1 MLKATLVLLAGGA
14 LAQALPLAFGPWLT
28 RLYSPADFGHY
39 AVFAALAANLA
50 VVACAR
56 YDYALP
62 LARDAAEARAL
73 MALCARVLLAVGGLT
88 LVLSM
93 ALGAMGALRDWPW
106 LAPAVL
112 AAGAAQWLSMWAARA
127 ERFAALA
134 SSRVVQHGGGA
145 VLQVAAGV
153 AASAASGSA
162 GLVAGPVVSAVAA
175 LAWLR
180 HPAPAGGWRALWSVP
195 RDAWLAAARRHRQF
209 PLLNTPHAF
218 AGALQDTLAV
228 ALIVA
233 WSGEPAAG
241 FWGLALRY
249 LKAPATLVG
258 GAVSQAL
265 YPRLSRAGA
274 DEARAAVRQ
283 VMAILAGLALPLVA
297 LLLLFGPG
305 LFARLFGEP
314 WREAGEL
321 ARALAPYIGLHF
333 IASPLAVVTLAW
345 AAQGWALRLALVGHL
360 LFIAALAIGLQLGG
374 LRGAAWAVSIA
385 MTPYFGWYFLSLA
398 TWKKVPHAAAA

>member
-1 MLKATLVLLAGGA
+1 MLKATLTLLAGGA
-14 LAQALPLAFGPWLT
+14 LAQALPLALGPWLT
-28 RLYSPADFGHY
+28 RLYTPAQFGQY

-62 LARDAAEARAL
+62 LARDDAEARAL
-73 MALCARVLLAVGGLT
+73 LALCARVLLAVSAAT
-88 LVLSM
+88 LLLS
-93 ALGAMGALRDWPW
+93 AVLGASGVLNDWAW

-112 AAGAAQWLSMWAARA
+112 AAGAVQCLGLWAARA
-127 ERFAALA
+127 ERFKALA
-134 SSRVVQHGGGA
+134 VSRVVQHGGGA
-145 VLQVAAGV
+145 LAQVAAGV
-153 AASAASGSA
+153 ASSAGSA
-162 GLVAGPVVSAVAA
+162 GLVAGPVLGAAAA

-180 HPAPAGGWRALWSVP
+180 HPAPAGGWRGLLTVP
-195 RDAWLAAARRHRQF
+195 RAQWTAAARRHRQF

-265 YPRLSRAGA
+265 YPRLARSNA
-274 DEARAAVRQ
+274 DDARAAVRQ
-283 VMAILAGLALPLVA
+283 VMVVLAGFALPLVA
-297 LLLLFGPG
+297 LSMLFGPT
-305 LFARLFGEP
+305 LFAHLFGEP

-333 IASPLAVVTLAW
+333 VASPLAVVTLAW
-345 AAQGWALRLALVGHL
+345 AAQGWALRLALVGQV

-374 LRGAAWAVSIA
+374 LLGAAWAVSIA
-385 MTPYFGWYFLSLA
+385 MAPYFAWYFLCLA
-398 TWKKVPHAAAA
+398 TWKEVPHAAAA